1 MTFHPLV
8 TKTSALKLQ
17 LKLVDSVD
25 AAKTLFGEFVA
36 SEPTDAELELASIY
50 YGWTIYELT
59 DAPANP

>member
-25 AAKTLFGEFVA
+25 AAKTLFEEFVA
-36 SEPTDAELELASIY
+36 SDPTDDELELASVY
-50 YGWTIYELT
+50 LGWTLYELER
-59 DAPANP
+59 AS